1 MEHINLDTVL
11 RPSSW
16 DEYIGQQDT
25 KNAIQVHLQA
35 SVERQAQPEHML
47 LYGPPGLGKTT
58 LSLLIANTLGGNLKS
73 TSGPALEK
81 VGDVASLLT
90 NLSAGDIL
98 FVDEIHRLNKMIEEV
113 LYPALERGVLDIMIG
128 KGPSARTVQLDLPPF
143 TLIAATTRIAL
154 LSAPLRARFSG
165 GVYRLDPYSD
175 SEMSSIIA
183 RSAKL
188 LEMQMDA
195 GAIDVIVSAARC
207 TPRTANYLLKR
218 LRDYAQVHKMQYT
231 ADTAVAALAMLGI
244 DNVGLGKIDRDYLRS
259 LSEKFAG
266 GPTGIK
272 TLAAALD
279 EDEGTL
285 EDVIE
290 PYLMRL
296 GFIERTARGRMITD
310 NGRMHLKNL

>member
-11 RPSSW
+11 RPHSW
-16 DEYIGQQDT
+16 DEYIGQDDT
-25 KNAIQVHLQA
+25 KRAIQVHLQA
-35 SVERQAQPEHML
+35 SQARKAQPEHML

-58 LSLLIANTLGGNLKS
+58 LSLLIAQTLGGNLKS

-175 SEMSSIIA
+175 SEMSQIVV
-183 RSAKL
+183 RSGKL
-188 LEMQMDA
+188 LEMDLDT
-195 GAIDVIVSAARC
+195 GAVDVVVSAARA

-218 LRDYAQVHKMQYT
+218 LRDYAQVHNLAYSGET
-231 ADTAVAALAMLGI
+231 AKLALLMLGI
-244 DNVGLGKIDRDYLRS
+244 DNRGLGKIDRDYLTA
-259 LSEKFAG
+259 LSEKFSG

-296 GFIERTARGRMITD
+296 GFIERTSRGRMITD
-310 NGRMHLKNL
+310 HGRGHI

>member
-1 MEHINLDTVL
+1 MEHINLDSLL
-11 RPSSW
+11 RPHSW
-16 DEYIGQQDT
+16 DEYIGQRDT
-25 KNAIQVHLQA
+25 KRAINVHLEASQA
-35 SVERQAQPEHML
+35 RGAQPEHML

-58 LSLLIANTLGGNLKS
+58 LSLLIAQTVGGNLKS

-143 TLIAATTRIAL
+143 TLVAATTRIAL

-175 SEMSSIIA
+175 DEMVQIIQ
-183 RSAKL
+183 RSADIL
-188 LEMQMDA
+188 SMDLES
-195 GAIDVIVSAARC
+195 GAITTIVRAARA

-218 LRDYAQVHKMQYT
+218 VRDYAEVHKVGYT
-231 ADTAVAALAMLGI
+231 ADTAKLALEMLGV
-244 DNVGLGKIDRDYLRS
+244 DDRGLGKIDREYLKA
-259 LSEKFAG
+259 LSEKFSG

-296 GFIERTARGRMITD
+296 GFIERTSRGRMITD
-310 NGRMHLKNL
+310 HGREHVE